1 MTVLIALNIFIDV
14 FQKRIPHYDQSSL
27 VLTKVINKELTGYIA
42 GHSVTTLYYL
52 ICKFLDREK
61 ALELIDWLLTHF
73 EIESAEKEDFMQ
85 ARTFDMK
92 DFEDA
97 VAAGCAQKVS
107 CDYIITRN
115 IKDFKKSPIPAITAV
130 KFIEKF

>member
-73 EIESAEKEDFMQ
+73 EIESAEKILLQ
-85 ARTFDMK
+85 W
-92 DFEDA
+92 
-97 VAAGCAQKVS
+97 
-107 CDYIITRN
+107 I
-115 IKDFKKSPIPAITAV
+115 
-130 KFIEKF
+130 